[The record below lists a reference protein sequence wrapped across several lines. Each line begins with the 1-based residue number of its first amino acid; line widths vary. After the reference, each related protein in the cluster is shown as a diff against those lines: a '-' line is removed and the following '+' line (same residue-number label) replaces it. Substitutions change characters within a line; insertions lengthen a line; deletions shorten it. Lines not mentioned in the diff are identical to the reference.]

1 MNTIMGAEERDVKLN
16 SKAWG
21 ILDRAKRE
29 GESYSD
35 VILRLSTTTLEGLQ
49 RRGEQ
54 QVVTS
59 DGRKLR
65 LIIDQDKCLGAM
77 SCVTMAPSV
86 FAYDDTSKGLWRKQN
101 LPLGMHEVEEGKVET
116 ETLRLAAESCPYQAI
131 RIRDADTG
139 EEFFP

>member
-1 MNTIMGAEERDVKLN
+1 MAAEDRGINLTE
-16 SKAWG
+16 KAWTR
-21 ILDRAKRE
+21 LDRAKRK

-35 VILRLSTTTLEGLQ
+35 VILRLSATTLEGLQ

-59 DGRKLR
+59 DGRKLI
-65 LIIDQDKCLGAM
+65 LSIDQGLCLGAM

-101 LPLGMHEVEEGKVET
+101 LPLGMHEVEEGQVET
-116 ETLRLAAESCPYQAI
+116 ETIRLAAESCPYQAI
-131 RIRDADTG
+131 RIRDASTG
-139 EEFFP
+139 EELFP

>member
-1 MNTIMGAEERDVKLN
+1 MDVEDRGIKV
-16 SKAWG
+16 SEKAWTR
-21 ILDRAKRE
+21 LERARRK

-35 VILRLSTTTLEGLQ
+35 VILRLSTMTLEGLQ

-59 DGRKLR
+59 DGRKLT
-65 LIIDQDKCLGAM
+65 LSIDQDVCLGAM

-101 LPLGMHEVEEGKVET
+101 LPLGMHEVEEGQVDA

-131 RIRDADTG
+131 RIHNASTG
-139 EEFFP
+139 EELFP